1 MNLGAAGIEMID
13 IKSTANQ
20 DIENMTTGVLDIA
33 QIIKTHL
40 KETQKCPELGSKKN
54 SQDVK
59 KMMKLKN
66 ASS

>member
-33 QIIKTHL
+33 QIIKTYQ
-40 KETQKCPELGSKKN
+40 KEIQKCPELGSKKN
-54 SQDVK
+54 SQDAK